1 MHLSFVTSSLHLS
14 GGVQVVVEYANR
26 LAGRGHSVSI
36 VTPCSA
42 IDPEIRAMLSPDVAV
57 RESALTLKPRAGLIY
72 QACLA
77 LSLAQAIPSSDLV
90 IATHTPTIVPTIV
103 ATLTRPQCRLWLYM
117 DYAEMFRGRLAESW
131 LLQHGPAWF
140 DRILTLSEAGRQDAI
155 MSGAKKALVVGLS
168 LNAVELFVPRG
179 ASREKRDDFVVMYLG
194 DARPRKGLAE
204 FLAAAEQV
212 RQNIPG
218 LRLLIVSKEPLSV
231 AASLAC
237 EIVVKPSREA
247 LPDLYRRSDVFVFPS
262 WGEGFGLPPLE
273 AMACGVPVV
282 VTDSRGVREYA
293 RSGENCLMVPP
304 RNVGLLAEA
313 LYRILS
319 DLDLARTLAEAGVAT
334 ASRFSWEACVDR
346 FEEILKE
353 RRTKDEGQ
361 GSEASS

>member
-1 MHLSFVTSSLHLS
+1 MLLSFVTSSLYLS

-26 LAGRGHSVSI
+26 LAGRGHQVNI
-36 VTPCSA
+36 VVPHAA
-42 IDPEIRAMLSPDVAV
+42 IDAETEAGVSPAVALC
-57 RESALTLKPRAGLIY
+57 ESQLPLCPRAGFFY
-72 QACLA
+72 QARLA
-77 LSLAQAIPSSDLV
+77 ISLAQAIPSSDLV
-90 IATHTPTIVPTIV
+90 IATHTPTIVPTIM
-103 ATLTRPQCRLWLYM
+103 ATLTRPQRRLWLYM
-117 DYAEMFRGRLAESW
+117 DYAEMFKGRLAESW

-140 DRILTLSEAGRQDAI
+140 DRILTLSEASRQDAI
-155 MSGAKKALVVGLS
+155 MSGAKEVLVVGLS
-168 LNAVELFVPRG
+168 LNAAELFVPRG
-179 ASREKRDDFVVMYLG
+179 ASREKKDGPVVMYLG

-212 RQNIPG
+212 HQNIPG

-319 DLDLARTLAEAGVAT
+319 DLNLARTLAQAGVAT
-334 ASRFSWEACVDR
+334 AARFNWEVCVDR
-346 FEEILKE
+346 FEEILK
-353 RRTKDEGQ
+353 G
-361 GSEASS
+361 